1 MVSRLPVVYG
11 ARRPDRM
18 GAVSRPAGKLR
29 NDPAAARPCAYDRRR
44 FGSLDHR
51 RAEMD
56 PMSQTSSGEPAR
68 RLRILVV
75 DDHPMY
81 REGLVMTLA
90 AAADFDPV
98 GQAGD
103 GEAALELAAT
113 TRPDIVLMDLRLPGI
128 SGIEATRRLVAA
140 MPGIRVVVVSMLED
154 DDSIFAAMRAGASGY
169 LLKGSDRDELLS
181 ALRAV
186 SLGEVIFGA
195 AIARRVMAFFTGRPS
210 AAAAIAFPELTD
222 REREILERIAHG
234 DPNPVIARTFGLTD
248 KTIRNH
254 VSNILNKL
262 QVADRAQAVAR
273 ARDAGLGTG

>member
-1 MVSRLPVVYG
+1 MD
-11 ARRPDRM
+11 A
-18 GAVSRPAGKLR
+18 
-29 NDPAAARPCAYDRRR
+29 DPARVSDATTR
-44 FGSLDHR
+44 HR
-51 RAEMD
+51 V
-56 PMSQTSSGEPAR
+56 
-68 RLRILVV
+68 LVV

-81 REGLVMTLA
+81 RDGLAMTLA
-90 AAADFDPV
+90 ASRDFEPV
-98 GQAGD
+98 GAAGD
-103 GEAALELAAT
+103 AESALEMISELH
-113 TRPDIVLMDLRLPGI
+113 PDLVLMDLRLPGM

-140 MPGIRVVVVSMLED
+140 NASVRVVVVSMLED

-210 AAAAIAFPELTD
+210 SAAALAFPELTD

-248 KTIRNH
+248 KTVRNH

-273 ARDAGLGTG
+273 ARDAGLGAG

>member
-1 MVSRLPVVYG
+1 M
-11 ARRPDRM
+11 
-18 GAVSRPAGKLR
+18 
-29 NDPAAARPCAYDRRR
+29 
-44 FGSLDHR
+44 
-51 RAEMD
+51 
-56 PMSQTSSGEPAR
+56 TSPGEPAR
-68 RLRILVV
+68 RLRVLVV

-90 AAADFDPV
+90 AAADFDPI

-103 GEAALELAAT
+103 AETALELAAT
-113 TRPDIVLMDLRLPGI
+113 IRPDIVLMDLRLPGM

-140 MPGIRVVVVSMLED
+140 DPSVRVVVVSMLED
-154 DDSIFAAMRAGASGY
+154 DDSIFAAMRAGACGY

-181 ALRAV
+181 ALRGV

-210 AAAAIAFPELTD
+210 AAAAMAFPELTD
-222 REREILERIAHG
+222 REREILERIARG
-234 DPNPVIARTFGLTD
+234 EPNPVIARTFGLTD
-248 KTIRNH
+248 KTVRNH

-273 ARDAGLGTG
+273 ARDAGLGAG